1 MPDMIKNS
9 DNLMAKVLGTDPSS
23 GRSRRRK
30 RLLLAVAAVGI
41 IGLTVLLLSWLRTSG
56 SKVDYITADV
66 TRGVLTVTISATGN
80 LAPINQVDVG
90 SEVSGLVVSVNVD
103 DNDKVTKGQLLAQI
117 DLSKLNDEVARAKA
131 SLTSAEA
138 KLAQTQATVAEAK
151 ANLARLREV
160 LELSG
165 GKVPAKTEIDAAE
178 ANLQRAIA
186 DEASAKGTVEN
197 ARAELGVNQTNIK
210 KATIT
215 SPVDGVVLD
224 RQVEPGQTI
233 QAAFSAPVLFTI
245 AESLAQMKLEVDI
258 DEADVGDV
266 REGQAATFTV
276 DAYPNRTYH
285 ATVERVRLGS
295 TTTSGIVSY
304 EAVLTF
310 TNDDLSLRPGMT
322 GNASITT
329 LHRENVI
336 IVPAAA
342 FRWSPPAAQ
351 GRASEPDSK
360 RGLVNSLMPRP
371 PDRDEKKV
379 AGFATSA
386 NQQQTLWVLKE
397 GKPEPLVVTVG
408 ASNGRMTEVASENL
422 EPGTKVIT
430 ETAIPLR

>member
-1 MPDMIKNS
+1 MTDTTKNA
-9 DNLMAKVLGTDPSS
+9 DDLMAKVLGTDASS
-23 GRSRRRK
+23 GRSRK
-30 RLLLAVAAVGI
+30 RTRWLVAATAVAVVVLAVLV
-41 IGLTVLLLSWLRTSG
+41 VSWVRKSG
-56 SKVDYITADV
+56 SKVEYITSEV
-66 TRGVLTVTISATGN
+66 VRGNLTVAISATGN

-90 SEVSGLVVSVNVD
+90 SEVSGLVVSVYVD
-103 DNDKVTKGQLLAQI
+103 DNDKVTKGQVLAQI

-131 SLTSAEA
+131 GLTSAEA

-165 GKVPAKTEIDAAE
+165 GRVPAKTELDAAE

-197 ARAELGVNQTNIK
+197 MRAELGVNQTNIK

-215 SPVDGVVLD
+215 SPVDGVVLE

-245 AESLAQMKLEVDI
+245 AENLAQMKLEVDI

-285 ATVERVRLGS
+285 ATVQRVRLGS

-322 GNASITT
+322 GNANITT
-329 LHRENVI
+329 LDRKNVI
-336 IVPAAA
+336 VVPAAA
-342 FRWSPPAAQ
+342 FRWSPPSAQ
-351 GRASEPDSK
+351 GGAPAPDSK

-386 NQQQTLWVLKE
+386 NQEQTLWVLRGE
-397 GKPEPLVVTVG
+397 KPEALVVTVG
-408 ASNGRMTEVASENL
+408 ASNGRMTEVTSGNL
-422 EPGTKVIT
+422 ESGTKVIT
-430 ETAIPLR
+430 ETAIPIK

>member
-1 MPDMIKNS
+1 MTDITQNPEE
-9 DNLMAKVLGTDPSS
+9 LMAKVLGTDASS
-23 GRSRRRK
+23 GRSRK
-30 RLLLAVAAVGI
+30 RTRWLVAATTLAVIVLAVI
-41 IGLTVLLLSWLRTSG
+41 ILSWARKNG
-56 SKVDYITADV
+56 SKVEYVTADV
-66 TRGVLTVTISATGN
+66 VRGDLTVAISATGN
-80 LAPINQVDVG
+80 LAPMNQVDVG
-90 SEVSGLVVSVNVD
+90 SEVSGLVVAVYVD

-131 SLTSAEA
+131 GLTSAEA

-165 GKVPAKTEIDAAE
+165 GKVPAKTELDAAE

-186 DEASAKGTVEN
+186 DEASAKGTVDN
-197 ARAELGVNQTNIK
+197 MRAELRVNQTNIK

-215 SPVDGVVLD
+215 SPVDGVVLE
-224 RQVEPGQTI
+224 RQIEPGQTI
-233 QAAFSAPVLFTI
+233 QAAFQAPVLFTI
-245 AESLAQMKLEVDI
+245 AEDLTQMKLEVDI
-258 DEADVGDV
+258 DEADVGEV

-276 DAYPNRTYH
+276 DAYPNRTYN

-322 GNASITT
+322 GNANIMT
-329 LHRENVI
+329 LDRKDVI
-336 IVPAAA
+336 LVSSAA
-342 FRWSPPAAQ
+342 FRWLPPAAQ
-351 GRASEPDSK
+351 GGGPSPDQK
-360 RGLVNSLMPRP
+360 GGLMNSLMPRP

-397 GKPEPLVVTVG
+397 GKPEPMVVTLG
-408 ASNGRMTEVASENL
+408 ASNGRLTEVTSGNL

-430 ETAIPLR
+430 ETAIPIR